1 MYTSFLKRVL
11 GKVHFKEAVT
21 PYKLYVC
28 ERENILSPLNEMQFM
43 DCQRTVSL
51 VYGLYQGLLV
61 CTDRTDRTDRQT
73 VLPHTR
79 DKTRKYSK
87 SS

>member
-11 GKVHFKEAVT
+11 GKVHFEKAVR
-21 PYKLYVC
+21 LYMYVYFVLKAC
-28 ERENILSPLNEMQFM
+28 AQER
-43 DCQRTVSL
+43 
-51 VYGLYQGLLV
+51 
-61 CTDRTDRTDRQT
+61 DRQT